1 MYNRI
6 GLAFVLAFVL
16 NQGVIW
22 AGPPQPNTAPSS
34 PTAII
39 ETSNTAIGQGALA
52 NNTTGN
58 YNTANGLN
66 TLYKNLGGW
75 ENTASGSQ
83 AMQENTDGSYNTAT
97 GQAAL
102 FENTTGNYN
111 TGTGLNALFCNTT
124 GSLNT
129 AMGANALIC
138 NTTGIG
144 QSAFG
149 ANTLRQAGM
158 TNYNTAFGSSA
169 LSALG
174 NGNSNVGV
182 GSSAFASMTTG
193 QQNASLGNV
202 TFQFMTSGDRNI
214 GLGYGAGKLLTF
226 GSDNIYVGTQGG
238 AAIESKTL
246 RLGSVQTRAF
256 LAGVSGVPVVGNTVL
271 INSQGQ
277 LGVLVSS
284 ARYKQDVI
292 SLQDQSTKIQQLR
305 PVSFRYKQ
313 LPRESVQYGLIAEEV
328 AKVYPELV
336 TRNAKGQIEG
346 VRYDELTPLLLVALQ
361 QQQREMT
368 VMKATIEGLSY
379 AISRAPAYEASLT
392 PIAGAC
398 GK

>member
-6 GLAFVLAFVL
+6 GLTFALAFVL
-16 NQGVIW
+16 NQGGSW
-22 AGPPQPNTAPSS
+22 AGPPQPNIAPSS

-58 YNTANGLN
+58 YNTASGLN

-102 FENTTGNYN
+102 FENTLGNYN

-169 LSALG
+169 LAVLG
-174 NGNSNVGV
+174 TGNSNVGV
-182 GSSAFASMTTG
+182 GSSAFATMTTG
-193 QQNASLGNV
+193 QQNTSLGNV
-202 TFQFMTSGDRNI
+202 TFQFMTAGDRNI
-214 GLGYGAGKLLTF
+214 GLGYGAGKLLTS

-238 AAIESKTL
+238 APTESKTL

-284 ARYKQDVI
+284 ARYKQDVV
-292 SLQDQSTKIQQLR
+292 SLQDQSGKIQRLR
-305 PVSFRYKQ
+305 PVSFHYKQ
-313 LPRESVQYGLIAEEV
+313 LPQESVQYGLIAEEV

-336 TRNAKGQIEG
+336 TRNAQGKIEG

-361 QQQREMT
+361 QQHRELTAMQT
-368 VMKATIEGLSY
+368 RIEELSY
-379 AISRAPAYEASLT
+379 AINHAPAYEASLT